1 MNIIVFGAQGTGKS
15 TYAKYV
21 AEKLDVPYIYS
32 GDIFREMSRQ
42 DLPLS
47 KKINKF
53 VTKGLLVPDDI
64 VISAVKGELNKI
76 DLSRGVVFDGF
87 PRNLKQAQYLPVEAN
102 LIIHITLS
110 EKIILERLLK
120 RGRSDDTMETIRK
133 RLEIY
138 DKETVPLL
146 KFYGEKGVKMIEID
160 NTPPVEIVKK
170 QIDDVLKE

>member
-15 TYAKYV
+15 TYAKYI
-21 AEKLDVPYIYS
+21 AEKLNVPYIYS
-32 GDIFREMSRQ
+32 GDLFRQMSQ
-42 DLPLS
+42 QASTLGQQI
-47 KKINKF
+47 KEY

-64 VISAVKGELNKI
+64 VISAVKEELNKI

-87 PRNLKQAQYLPVEAN
+87 PRNLKQAQSLPVEVA

-138 DKETVPLL
+138 DKETAPLL

-160 NTPPVEIVKK
+160 NTLPVEIVKK
-170 QIDDVLKE
+170 QIDDLLKE

>member
-32 GDIFREMSRQ
+32 GDIFRQMSHQ

-87 PRNLKQAQYLPVEAN
+87 PRNLKQAQSLPVEVN
-102 LIIHITLS
+102 LIIHVTLS

-138 DKETVPLL
+138 DKETAPLL

-170 QIDDVLKE
+170 QIDDLLKE